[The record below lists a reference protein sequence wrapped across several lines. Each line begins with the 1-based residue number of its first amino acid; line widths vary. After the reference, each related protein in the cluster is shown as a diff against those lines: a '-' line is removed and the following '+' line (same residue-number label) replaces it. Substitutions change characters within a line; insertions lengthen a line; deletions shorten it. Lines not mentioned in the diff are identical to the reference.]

1 MKKKFKDT
9 KVGKVLTGGFVKSI
23 IKSIPIIGDLGGNI
37 LDEVDGSEAGEV
49 NKKEL
54 PVTLARIGILAIV
67 LYLALSGKI
76 GWDEA
81 EQAKEFI
88 TE

>member
-1 MKKKFKDT
+1 MSKKKFKDT
-9 KVGKVLTGGFVKSI
+9 KVGKILTGGFVKGI
-23 IKSIPIIGDLGGNI
+23 IKSIPW
-37 LDEVDGSEAGEV
+37 VGEV
-49 NKKEL
+49 ASNVLDDNGTESGKVDKKEL
-54 PVTLARIGILAIV
+54 PSTLIIIGIIAVL

-81 EQAKEFI
+81 EQAKDFI

>member
-1 MKKKFKDT
+1 MSKKKFKDT
-9 KVGKVLTGGFVKSI
+9 KVGKILTGGFVKGI
-23 IKSIPIIGDLGGNI
+23 IKSIPW
-37 LDEVDGSEAGEV
+37 VGEV
-49 NKKEL
+49 ASNVLDDNGTESGKVDKKEL
-54 PVTLARIGILAIV
+54 PSILIRIGIIAVL
-67 LYLALSGKI
+67 LYLAMIGKI